1 VLALALAGCYS
12 PSPAVGIPC
21 SPEGRCPGN
30 QTCDMTQSPPVCV
43 GALPADAAIDAP
55 DAFAGCMDDN
65 ECTGATTPI
74 CDQGTHACRGCR
86 ADAECGSPC
95 AEYTGECLPEGQ
107 AIYISSTGNDAN
119 NCNRAAPCRT
129 FGKAQAQ
136 LTQNKRT
143 IVVVDGNY
151 ASSGSPI
158 LSFGTA
164 GGRVLISGED
174 DNPDG
179 AFLSAMSNGT
189 TNPQVVNVG
198 GGTDLVLEGVT
209 IRNGGNDGLRNFG
222 ALQLYRV
229 AITGNNGQGLM
240 SKPTNNAALRI
251 TGCTIADNVK
261 EGLDGQ
267 DGPIDITRT
276 LIARNM
282 DGGVTIQKGKATIT
296 NTMIVHNGRAGS
308 ATGGLRL
315 QQVQGLEPTL
325 SFLTIAYNLAGGS
338 NATGLFADQGA
349 AISSSILVENNN
361 NATGVDQICGLC
373 TASFSLMTGTV
384 AAGQGNIGGAPDFV
398 DVATDD
404 YHLKATSAAKDVADS
419 AATTNA
425 DYDGDARPQGG
436 GFDMG
441 ADELVVP

>member
-1 VLALALAGCYS
+1 
-12 PSPAVGIPC
+12 
-21 SPEGRCPGN
+21 
-30 QTCDMTQSPPVCV
+30 MTQSPPVCI

-55 DAFAGCMDDN
+55 DAFAGCMDNN

-74 CDQGTHACRGCR
+74 CDQGTHACRACR
-86 ADAECGSPC
+86 ADVECGSPC

-119 NCNRAAPCRT
+119 NCNHAAPCRT

-143 IVVVDGNY
+143 IVVIDGNY
-151 ASSGSPI
+151 VSSGTPI
-158 LSFGTA
+158 LSFSTA

-174 DNPDG
+174 SDPDG

-198 GGTDLVLEGVT
+198 GGTDLVIEGVT

-229 AITGNNGQGLM
+229 AITGNNGQGLT
-240 SKPTNNAALRI
+240 SKPNSQAPLKVTA
-251 TGCTIADNVK
+251 CTIADNQK

-267 DGPIDITRT
+267 DGPIEVSRS

-282 DGGVTIQKGKATIT
+282 EGGVTIQKASVTIT

-308 ATGGLRL
+308 ALAGLRL
-315 QQVQGLEPTL
+315 QQIQGLQAPTL
-325 SFLTIAYNLAGGS
+325 SFLTIAYNLSGGS
-338 NATGLFADQGA
+338 NAPGFFSDQA
-349 AISSSILVENNN
+349 AEISNSILVENNN
-361 NATGVDQICGLC
+361 NATGVDQLCTLC
-373 TASFSLMTGTV
+373 TAAFSLMSGTV
-384 AAGQGNIGGAPDFV
+384 AGGQGNIGGSPDFV
-398 DVATDD
+398 DAATDD
-404 YHLKATSAAKDVADS
+404 FHLQGTSAAKDVADS
-419 AATTNA
+419 AATLSV
-425 DYDGDARPQGG
+425 DYDGNSRPQGG